1 MKPKSTATHFLFSVI
16 LILFAQFVTGQQVRE
31 IILRVDTDNIQN
43 PNVNDFCNFGQAPEI
58 SNEDYTTDANVGDT
72 IVWRGVSSTNPD
84 DQVLIESI
92 NHEGDKGGRDIF
104 GRNYLPGENGIVQGV
119 ILNSTEEGLPY
130 KYKITF
136 RVLNA
141 GEPRQGVYNIDP
153 KIRVN

>member
-1 MKPKSTATHFLFSVI
+1 MKPKSTANHLLFSVI

-31 IILRVDTDNIQN
+31 IVLRVDTGNIQN
-43 PNVNDFCNFGQAPEI
+43 PNVSDFCNFGQAPEI
-58 SNEDYTTDANVGDT
+58 SNVDFTTDANVGDT
-72 IVWRGVSSTNPD
+72 IVWRGVSSTNPN

-104 GRNYLPGENGIVQGV
+104 GQNRLAGENGVVQGV
-119 ILNSTEEGLPY
+119 VRNSTEGEAPY
-130 KYKITF
+130 KYKLTF
-136 RVLNA
+136 RVLNS

>member
-1 MKPKSTATHFLFSVI
+1 MKLKPTSTHWLLSLV
-16 LILFAQFVTGQQVRE
+16 LLLFAQFMSGQQVRE
-31 IILRVDTDNIQN
+31 IVLRVDTGNIQN
-43 PNVNDFCNFGQAPEI
+43 PNVNDFCNFGQPEDI
-58 SNEDYTTDANVGDT
+58 SNEDFTTDANVGDT
-72 IVWRGVSSTNPD
+72 IVWRGISTTNPA

-104 GRNYLPGENGIVQGV
+104 GRNVLPGENGIVQGV

-136 RVLNA
+136 RVLNS
-141 GEPRQGVYNIDP
+141 GNPRQGVYNIDP